1 MTHVA
6 RLLALVVAVTACT
19 AAPLASVA
27 LPDASLTHDASLVV
41 DAIVIDAIARDAV
54 VVDAI
59 ARDAGLTH
67 DGAPPD
73 ATSLDRCRAG
83 AIEDCAYAP
92 GVDYRGRTPVAL
104 SLSYDDVSGAERTV
118 EIALHR
124 PEGAPSPAPVVVWSH
139 GGADG
144 IARASAIGNEW
155 ARVFTS
161 AGYVFIAIAH
171 IGRDDSSRSALCAAI
186 GVAAADCATFKYLS
200 WDRPHD
206 LSRVLDWLDEP
217 GGALAGSVDLSRI
230 AYAGHSA
237 GAGAAMVV
245 AGAGREIGDTLRF
258 LADPRPRA
266 FIACSPQGPGDDGFI
281 DPSFDAI
288 SRPVLTLSGVGDDTD
303 VVAENRRVPFERMMS
318 GEKYLGWITDESA
331 RHTTFD
337 LELGGCERYAVD
349 SALDPARCTMFR
361 PWLRSAALAFL
372 DAELREDARAREY
385 LTSDALEILS
395 AGVMEWTAR

>member
-1 MTHVA
+1 MFGHRGTAHPRIARILPPMTHVA

-206 LSRVLDWLDEP
+206 LSRVLDWLEEP

-230 AYAGHSA
+230 GGEVSRLDHRRERAPHDLRSRTRRLRTLCSRQRARS
-237 GAGAAMVV
+237 GALHDVPPVAAVGGARLPRRRA
-245 AGAGREIGDTLRF
+245 ARGREG
-258 LADPRPRA
+258 PRVSHVRCA
-266 FIACSPQGPGDDGFI
+266 RDLVRGCDGV
-281 DPSFDAI
+281 D
-288 SRPVLTLSGVGDDTD
+288 G
-303 VVAENRRVPFERMMS
+303 
-318 GEKYLGWITDESA
+318 
-331 RHTTFD
+331 
-337 LELGGCERYAVD
+337 AVTK
-349 SALDPARCTMFR
+349 S
-361 PWLRSAALAFL
+361 
-372 DAELREDARAREY
+372 
-385 LTSDALEILS
+385 
-395 AGVMEWTAR
+395 TAHR